1 MKLKEILCQVW
12 SLYAIFLL
20 FTLSCSKHEF
30 LLGGKIN
37 LPSLQGFVKKITNK
51 LCDHIW
57 PMVGGKG
64 TTTYAHRSILPK
76 PIASKSNTYCLP
88 TGRLISESSLLS
100 PGVLPPNANVLL
112 KTQQKTSEPRNHRI
126 TTQQKKSKPQK
137 DQVVLISSS
146 TEEGKN
152 CRFKKVEIP
161 QRSMVV
167 LVEEED
173 QIVGSELTGRV
184 TDFTFT
190 LPLFM
195 RVPNK
200 TEYSGSSI

>member
-1 MKLKEILCQVW
+1 
-12 SLYAIFLL
+12 
-20 FTLSCSKHEF
+20 
-30 LLGGKIN
+30 
-37 LPSLQGFVKKITNK
+37 
-51 LCDHIW
+51 
-57 PMVGGKG
+57 MVGGKG
-64 TTTYAHRSILPK
+64 ATTSAHRSILPK
-76 PIASKSNTYCLP
+76 PIASKSNTYCLS
-88 TGRLISESSLLS
+88 TGKLVNESSLLS

-112 KTQQKTSEPRNHRI
+112 KTQQKGSSEPPKHRL

-137 DQVVLISSS
+137 DQVVLISST

-184 TDFTFT
+184 TDFIFT

-200 TEYSGSSI
+200 TEYILIIKASDSSKANNFL

>member
-1 MKLKEILCQVW
+1 M
-12 SLYAIFLL
+12 A
-20 FTLSCSKHEF
+20 
-30 LLGGKIN
+30 
-37 LPSLQGFVKKITNK
+37 
-51 LCDHIW
+51 
-57 PMVGGKG
+57 GGKG
-64 TTTYAHRSILPK
+64 TTTSAHRSILPK
-76 PIASKSNTYCLP
+76 PTIASKSNTYCLSA
-88 TGRLISESSLLS
+88 GKLVSESSLLS
-100 PGVLPPNANVLL
+100 PGVLPPNANILL
-112 KTQQKTSEPRNHRI
+112 KTQQKTSEPPKHRL

-184 TDFTFT
+184 TDFIFT

-195 RVPNK
+195 RALNK
-200 TEYSGSSI
+200 TEHILMIKASDSSKANNFLLMKFFRRQ